1 MDLADVH
8 AELVAEIRDGMSYL
22 ASPLNIAE
30 TGNIFDALALQLE
43 GLALCHLFENA
54 DQAAFA
60 ENMAR
65 SGQSRRFFLRRSR
78 VEQNKVDRHLAM
90 SRTRSLLDALIAG
103 SLPIA
108 RDIATLSFETWNP
121 DWEYEDDY
129 CFYLFLHK
137 IVLHPDAFPG
147 PEIEPL
153 LQRFETALQ
162 GGKSI
167 HLAIARALA
176 ARDAGAFTDALLAL
190 LAVEAKQ
197 IQADRTSAAVQERDV
212 LYWPKSRASIEGL
225 ALLKVAELIK
235 LPVTG
240 EFPLCPPLAN
250 APFSD
255 KTYRDLFEEIEL
267 TT

>member
-43 GLALCHLFENA
+43 GLALCHLLENA

-78 VEQNKVDRHLAM
+78 VEQNKADRHLAL
-90 SRTRSLLDALIAG
+90 SRTRSLLNALIAG

-108 RDIATLSFETWNP
+108 RDIARLSFETWSP
-121 DWEYEDDY
+121 DWEYEDDH
-129 CFYLFLHK
+129 CFYLLLHK
-137 IVLHPDAFPG
+137 IVLKPESFPG

-153 LQRFETALQ
+153 MRRFETALQ

-167 HLAIARALA
+167 HFAVASALV

-190 LAVEAKQ
+190 LAAEAKQ
-197 IQADRTSAAVQERDV
+197 IAADRTSSAVYERDV
-212 LYWPKSRASIEGL
+212 LYWPKSRVSIEGL
-225 ALLKVAELIK
+225 ALLKVAELVK
-235 LPVTG
+235 LPVAG
-240 EFPLCPPLAN
+240 NFPLCPALAQL
-250 APFSD
+250 PFSD
-255 KTYRDLFEEIEL
+255 QIHRDLFEEIEL